1 MNNPVFNYM
10 SMLVSRKR
18 EAGKE
23 STADMY
29 RAMRNRLLRCPVDKL
44 SQWDDI
50 TTSLV
55 DSFAEW
61 LYSDGLAVNTVN
73 SYLSNFRAIYHTAVR
88 EGEIPKPDS
97 DPFSHLRLK
106 REETAKR
113 ALKIKEV
120 NKVMQAQYTENT
132 PMRQALD
139 LFIFCYLACG
149 MPFVDLAYL
158 TKKNIVGNEIVYH
171 RRKNG
176 VLVRVAITPAMRM
189 LMRKYAQKKS
199 AYLFP
204 VLTAGRDGHEDYK
217 SALHAHNSLL
227 KTIGVQLRLHT
238 QLTTYV
244 ARHSWA
250 TEALRQ
256 NIPVAVISQALG
268 HTSEK
273 TTRIYLDSLDQ
284 SVLNRANRK
293 VTKKASQ
300 LLMERG

>member
-1 MNNPVFNYM
+1 MNNSVFNYM

-23 STADMY
+23 STAALY
-29 RAMRNRLLRCPVDKL
+29 RAVRNRLYRHAKDKL
-44 SQWDDI
+44 LEWTDI
-50 TTSLV
+50 TASEV
-55 DSFAEW
+55 DEFAEW
-61 LYSDGLAVNTVN
+61 LYSDNLAVNTVN
-73 SYLSNFRAIYHTAVR
+73 SYLSNFRAIYHTAIR
-88 EGEIPKPDS
+88 EGEAPKPEC
-97 DPFSHLRLK
+97 DPFAHLRLK

-113 ALKIKEV
+113 ALKISEV
-120 NKVMQAQYTENT
+120 NKVMQAEYAKDN
-132 PMRQALD
+132 PMRKALD

-171 RRKNG
+171 RHKTG
-176 VLVRVAITPAMRM
+176 TLVRVAITPAMRM
-189 LMRKYAQKKS
+189 LMRKYAQDKS
-199 AYLFP
+199 PYLFP
-204 VLTAGRDGHEDYK
+204 VLAAGRDGHDDYK
-217 SALHAHNSLL
+217 VALHKQNSLL
-227 KTIGVQLRLHT
+227 TAIGLQLRLRVK
-238 QLTTYV
+238 LTTYV

-300 LLMERG
+300 LLMERA

>member
-1 MNNPVFNYM
+1 MNNSVFNYM

-23 STADMY
+23 STAALY
-29 RAMRNRLLRCPVDKL
+29 RAVRNRLLRCPVDKL

-50 TTSLV
+50 TTSQV

-106 REETAKR
+106 REETVKR

-171 RRKNG
+171 RHKNG

-199 AYLFP
+199 PYLFP
-204 VLTAGRDGHEDYK
+204 VLAAGRDGYEDYK

-227 KTIGVQLRLHT
+227 KTIGVQLGLHT

-300 LLMERG
+300 LLMERA